1 MITNVLGN
9 KVCKGK
15 SFRIV
20 LQIPLYQVSDHLL
33 SLKGELRL
41 FSGQLQRISGFIR
54 HLGGGRASALVLVEV
69 S

>member
-33 SLKGELRL
+33 SLKGELCEREML
-41 FSGQLQRISGFIR
+41 ELSRGKVISRGPR
-54 HLGGGRASALVLVEV
+54 
-69 S
+69 